1 MKKLS
6 GNALV
11 ASGSLG
17 LIGALLLWSLWT
29 YRPVHN
35 AYGTRAIFSMALL
48 AVALALASQWLLAR
62 TLRRENGGGAGGK
75 NTLFLLDVSVPLY
88 LAAGALINPPAAVIL
103 ALLTQGCV
111 QAVFA
116 SRHSVPLAWAL
127 YRVATTGLIIFL
139 ATSLDMFI
147 GGPPHVTISAQY
159 FTYDQ
164 ELINFASPLV
174 ADLLVLVLLP
184 LSWVPLVRSPS
195 DTFSWRTFA
204 SLRVVRFQW
213 MLLAVGLLVSI
224 ADFFDNSIGELAWLI
239 FLLPLLAIYWL
250 IMLSIRLHEQASAL
264 RQALRRQE
272 ELRQYASTITRVQED
287 ERRRLARELH
297 DDTAQALVALG
308 RGLESL
314 KQQAAPR
321 DARWLS
327 ALQELADQTLEGV
340 RRACRDLRPSVLDD
354 LGLRAA
360 LEWLSST
367 CSARGVAC
375 TFHCTGQA
383 MPLPPEAEIALF
395 RITQEA
401 LSNVWRHAN
410 AREASVALHYLPQGL
425 RLSICDDGQDFD
437 TEQPWGMG
445 LAGMRERALLI
456 GAHLAI
462 STSPNGGST
471 VEVALSLPCEQS
483 SLQVG

>member
-6 GNALV
+6 GNTLV
-11 ASGSLG
+11 ASGSLA
-17 LIGALLLWSLWT
+17 LIAGLLLWSLWT

-62 TLRRENGGGAGGK
+62 TMQRENGSSARSK
-75 NTLFLLDVSVPLY
+75 SLLFLLDVSVPLY
-88 LAAGALINPPAAVIL
+88 LAAGALINPPAAVL
-103 ALLTQGCV
+103 VALCTQGCV
-111 QAVFA
+111 QAAFG
-116 SRHSVPLAWAL
+116 SRRRVPLTWAL
-127 YRVATTGLIIFL
+127 YRVAATGLIIFL
-139 ATSLDMFI
+139 ATSLDTVI
-147 GGPPHVTISAQY
+147 GGPPHVAISAQY

-184 LSWVPLVRSPS
+184 LSWLPLVRSSS
-195 DTFSWRTFA
+195 DTFSWRAFV
-204 SLRVVRFQW
+204 SLRAVRFQW

-239 FLLPLLAIYWL
+239 FLVPLLAIYWL
-250 IMLSIRLHEQASAL
+250 ILLSIRLHEQASAL

-314 KQQAAPR
+314 KQQAAPP

-354 LGLRAA
+354 LGLRTA
-360 LEWLSST
+360 LEWLCST
-367 CSARGVAC
+367 CSARGVSC

-383 MPLPPEAEIALF
+383 VPLSPEVEIALF
-395 RITQEA
+395 RIAQEA
-401 LSNVWRHAN
+401 LSNVWRHAD
-410 AREASVALHYLPQGL
+410 AREATVALHYLPQGL
-425 RLSICDDGQDFD
+425 RLTICDDGQGFD
-437 TEQPWGMG
+437 TQQPWGMG

-462 STSPNGGST
+462 ASSSQRGAT
-471 VEVALSLPCEQS
+471 VEVSLSLP
-483 SLQVG
+483 